1 MFVDAVAVWT
11 WVQNYWGT
19 LVLLAG
25 YLPLVFGL
33 YKSRLE
39 LRKIRLEIAE
49 LQAKVTE
56 RESRIEKVSMAD
68 ITKYAPRGSTFDD
81 VE

>member
-1 MFVDAVAVWT
+1 MVVDVVVVWT
-11 WVQNYWGT
+11 WVQNHWGT
-19 LVLLAG
+19 LVLVAG
-25 YLPLVFGL
+25 YLPLVFEL

-39 LRKIRLEIAE
+39 LHKIKLEIAE

-68 ITKYAPRGSTFDD
+68 IAKYAPRGSAFDD
-81 VE
+81 IE

>member
-1 MFVDAVAVWT
+1 MSVDVVEVWT
-11 WVQNYWGT
+11 WVQSSWGT
-19 LVLLAG
+19 LMLLAG
-25 YLPLVFGL
+25 YIPLALGL

-39 LRKIRLEIAE
+39 LRKIKLEIAE

-68 ITKYAPRGSTFDD
+68 IAKYAPRGSAFDE

>member
-1 MFVDAVAVWT
+1 MPVDVGAVWT
-11 WVQNYWGT
+11 WVQKYWGT

-39 LRKIRLEIAE
+39 LHKIKLEIAE

-68 ITKYAPRGSTFDD
+68 IAKYAPRGSAFDD

>member
-1 MFVDAVAVWT
+1 MAVDAVAMWT
-11 WVQNYWGT
+11 WVQSHWGI
-19 LVLLAG
+19 LVLVAG
-25 YLPLVFGL
+25 YLPLIFEL

-39 LRKIRLEIAE
+39 LRKIKLEIAE

-68 ITKYAPRGSTFDD
+68 IAKYAPRGSTFDD
-81 VE
+81 IE

>member
-1 MFVDAVAVWT
+1 MSLDVVEVWM
-11 WVQNYWGT
+11 WVQSSWGT

-25 YLPLVFGL
+25 YIPLAFGL

-39 LRKIRLEIAE
+39 LRKIKLEVVE

-68 ITKYAPRGSTFDD
+68 IAKYAPRSSAFDD